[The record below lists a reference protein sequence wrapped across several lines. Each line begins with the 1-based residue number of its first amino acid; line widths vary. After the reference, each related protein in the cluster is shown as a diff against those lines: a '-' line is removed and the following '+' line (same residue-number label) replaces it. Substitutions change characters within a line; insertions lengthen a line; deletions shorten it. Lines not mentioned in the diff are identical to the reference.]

1 MIALCY
7 TNNPTGLTMAKQKKA
22 IKKPAKKRTSKP
34 RQAKHPASKKGG
46 KGQQKA
52 SQATPRPRGRPKRTL
67 APPLISRP
75 QHGPPITEA
84 ELAKL
89 RASLPVED
97 IEAHMDFYPRRG
109 LSIDRT
115 AQITEAYRHGQD
127 LGPIDVFVCRDA
139 VLVKYRFILADGF
152 HRVHI
157 WQQLHDDPK
166 TRPEIP
172 VRYHIGDEYDAY
184 MYAVEKSVTP
194 GVLLDRNE
202 RVAVAEKM
210 IRDDV
215 WGVWSGREIARACGM
230 SHQTVAALKKR
241 IKTGV
246 LKMPPV
252 IPVVIPSPTGGM
264 TTTGAPVAKHIM
276 MNPSLPKYFTDASN
290 NPLYAPMGVFIEK
303 ATQTLH
309 GAGAGAIKKEALE
322 IIRDELTEFL
332 NQELTPAINKHENPP
347 GKPAVNKAKKTKK
360 TKKAKKPQPPKVAS
374 HPELKNLRKLKAP

>member
-1 MIALCY
+1 
-7 TNNPTGLTMAKQKKA
+7 MAKQKNA
-22 IKKPAKKRTSKP
+22 AKKPVKKRTTKP
-34 RQAKHPASKKGG
+34 KQAKRLASKGG
-46 KGQQKA
+46 KRQKKA
-52 SQATPRPRGRPKRTL
+52 SQASPRPRGRPKRTK
-67 APPLISRP
+67 APPLIERP
-75 QHGPPITEA
+75 RHGPPITET
-84 ELAKL
+84 ELNTLPAK
-89 RASLPVED
+89 LPVED
-97 IEAHMDFYPRRG
+97 IEAHTDFYPRRA

-166 TRPEIP
+166 NRPEIS

-194 GVLLDRNE
+194 GLLLDRNE

-215 WGVWSGREIARACGM
+215 WGVWSGRDIARACGM

-246 LKMPPV
+246 LKMPPAS
-252 IPVVIPSPTGGM
+252 PVAVPSLSGEM
-264 TTTGAPVAKHIM
+264 TITGAPVAEHIM
-276 MNPSLPKYFTDASN
+276 MDPSRPKGFAETFI
-290 NPLYAPMGVFIEK
+290 NPLYTQMGTFIEE
-303 ATQTLH
+303 ARQTLQ
-309 GAGAGAIKKEALE
+309 GAGAGAIKIEALE
-322 IIRDELTEFL
+322 IIRDGLTEFM
-332 NQELTPAINKHENPP
+332 NQELTPEINNRKKTT
-347 GKPAVNKAKKTKK
+347 GKPAVKKVKK
-360 TKKAKKPQPPKVAS
+360 TKKAKKPKPSKVAS
-374 HPELKNLRKLKAP
+374 SPELKHLRK